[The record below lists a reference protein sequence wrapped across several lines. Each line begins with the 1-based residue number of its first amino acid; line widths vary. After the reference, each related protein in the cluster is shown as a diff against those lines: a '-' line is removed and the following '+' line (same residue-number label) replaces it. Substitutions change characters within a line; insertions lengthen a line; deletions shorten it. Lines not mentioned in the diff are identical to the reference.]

1 MSQNGENEK
10 MISKENWYLQI
21 KVSQKTREYIN
32 KFSELYNVS
41 VSNFGE
47 YAINSLIA
55 DLDYRIKDMNDIE
68 AHFYLNQ
75 FADQLNIQYRAGN
88 RS

>member
-1 MSQNGENEK
+1 

-21 KVSQKTREYIN
+21 KVSQKTREFIN

-55 DLDYRIKDMNDIE
+55 DLNYRTKDMNDVE
-68 AHFYLNQ
+68 SHFYFNQ
-75 FADQLNIQYRAGN
+75 FSDLLNEQYRAGK